1 MCERLSCCCR
11 AARGRRGGRGAVAA
25 LPKRWLRPGCEP
37 RGPSAARDC
46 KAFSQPARS
55 PHAARRQYTVRTV
68 AAPCGDGRRGRR
80 TVRGAVVT
88 EMGCAPSSRSA
99 AYVETV
105 PAAVSDSF
113 CDRKA
118 GTYLAPLH
126 QREAS
131 LDAQIDAALA
141 EDRLLA
147 SIDEMERRLKKVE
160 PEAVRD
166 QVHPSPGR

>member
-1 MCERLSCCCR
+1 M
-11 AARGRRGGRGAVAA
+11 
-25 LPKRWLRPGCEP
+25 
-37 RGPSAARDC
+37 
-46 KAFSQPARS
+46 
-55 PHAARRQYTVRTV
+55 RTV